1 MIRNDDVDLKSL
13 TVSGSGYRP
22 ALDGIRALAV
32 LAVFAYH
39 LDVPWLRG
47 GFLGVDAF
55 FVLSGYLITGL
66 LLDEH
71 AATGRIDLGRF
82 WTRRARRL
90 LPALFV
96 VVGVV
101 AIWTSISAVPFE
113 LGLRRTDLLW
123 TLFYG
128 ANWHFIA
135 TGQDYFAQF
144 ASASPVLHTWSL
156 AIEEQFYVAWPLVT
170 LAALRFS
177 IGRPRAIVAV
187 SIAGILS
194 SVVAMAMLYDPG
206 DPSRAYFGT
215 DTRIHELLVGALLA
229 AALRA
234 GVRQPSRLAPT
245 VAGGAVLVVIAALVL
260 VPDDSPAYYF
270 GGSVAFA
277 AVVAALLWAIDAAPG
292 SHVAR
297 ALALSPA
304 VWIGRI
310 SYGIYL
316 WHWPV
321 ILAFPTAP
329 LLAIALTTIAAA
341 SSFYLLERPIR
352 TGRVPLIGSSARR
365 FAAAAAVVAALLV
378 ATTAWA
384 TTPPVGAPT
393 IVEEIKGCDSN
404 TICVR
409 REEAAGAPVLGVV
422 GDSIARSLDPAFLRL
437 AERHR
442 WTYVLAA
449 PNGCRLDS
457 LLTSYEGV
465 TRPQDRACTD
475 LVPRLR
481 GELIATWHPDLVVAL
496 DRWEIIDVVAPDG
509 RVAKSG
515 SPEHVVL
522 TEGALKD
529 VALEFTSAGSRLVL
543 IELLPLLPV
552 GCGKLATADDPDC
565 PRRVDADS
573 VHPPYN
579 DAFRR
584 VAEEVPG
591 VASISI
597 VEAICP
603 DGVCVPLVNG
613 AIARPDGLHFAE
625 SSGPWLAD
633 VIDAELAKAHSRS
646 MPP

>member
-1 MIRNDDVDLKSL
+1 MGDADHPSL

-22 ALDGIRALAV
+22 ALDGIRAVAV

-47 GFLGVDAF
+47 GFLGVDGF

-170 LAALRFS
+170 LTALRFS
-177 IGRPRAIVAV
+177 TGRPRAIVAV
-187 SIAGILS
+187 SIAGILL

-215 DTRIHELLVGALLA
+215 DTRIQELLVGALLA

-234 GVRQPSRLAPT
+234 GVRLPSRLAPK
-245 VAGGAVLVVIAALVL
+245 VAGGTVLVVMAAFVL
-260 VPDDSPAYYF
+260 VPDDNAAYYF

-277 AVVAALLWAIDAAPG
+277 AVVAALLWAIDTAPG

-297 ALALSPA
+297 ALALPPA

-384 TTPPVGAPT
+384 TTPPVGTPT
-393 IVEEIKGCDSN
+393 IVEEIRGCDSN

-465 TRPQDRACTD
+465 ARPQDRACTD

-481 GELIATWHPDLVVAL
+481 GELIATWHPDLVIAF
-496 DRWEIIDVVAPDG
+496 DRWEIIDVVAADG
-509 RVAKSG
+509 QVTKG
-515 SPEHVVL
+515 GTPEHVAL
-522 TEGALKD
+522 TEEALTE
-529 VALEFTSAGSRLVL
+529 VALEFTSAGARIV
-543 IELLPLLPV
+543 IVELPPILPAK
-552 GCGKLATADDPDC
+552 CGTPDVVDTPAC
-565 PRRVDADS
+565 QRRVDEDT
-573 VHPPYN
+573 VHAPYN

-584 VAEEVPG
+584 VADSVPG
-591 VASISI
+591 VATISI
-597 VEAICP
+597 VDAICP
-603 DGVCVPLVNG
+603 DGVCVPELRG
-613 AIARPDGLHFAE
+613 AVVRPDGLHFAP

-646 MPP
+646 LAP